1 MQKIFIVKEDKY
13 EDDEDG
19 NFSRVNDFMGDTGF
33 VVSVTPQYVSR
44 GGGTGGAER
53 GRWLVVAD
61 DGQGSG
67 EDKLLP

>member
-33 VVSVTPQYVSR
+33 VVSVTPQYVAR
-44 GGGTGGAER
+44 GGDAGGGER

-61 DGQGSG
+61 DGQGSD